1 MTVRGLCAEFL
12 RIMKY
17 EIWQSFVLAA
27 AGLTMISME
36 VLSCRRLADDR
47 LLNTVDR
54 MPASVLLTLR
64 SRGVCFTALC
74 SEARFGLFARSH
86 WRCSAMP

>member
-36 VLSCRRLADDR
+36 VLSCRRLADNR
-47 LLNTVDR
+47 LPEHRGPD
-54 MPASVLLTLR
+54 ASERISRASLSGCLLYR
-64 SRGVCFTALC
+64 IMQRGAFRPVCSKPLAL
-74 SEARFGLFARSH
+74 
-86 WRCSAMP
+86 